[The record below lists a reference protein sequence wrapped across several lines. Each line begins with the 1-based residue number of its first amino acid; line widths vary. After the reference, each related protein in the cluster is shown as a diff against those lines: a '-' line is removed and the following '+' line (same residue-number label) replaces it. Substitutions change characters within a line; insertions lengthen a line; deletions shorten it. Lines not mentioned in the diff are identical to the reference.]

1 LVTRFLPANLLLPS
15 LFLSLA
21 IMRTAAAATVTSQ
34 VGTMPSAQLMSDFMD
49 KHKMDTARN
58 DAGCHETNI
67 INACIKATNTQ
78 DLVSWS
84 DVQPVLW

>member
-49 KHKMDTARN
+49 KHQR
-58 DAGCHETNI
+58 
-67 INACIKATNTQ
+67 TQ
-78 DLVSWS
+78 QGMMLAAMK
-84 DVQPVLW
+84 LA